1 MKTLR
6 PMFSTLA
13 IALLALL
20 ANPAPVALAQLAM
33 PPVAAP
39 VPKGVG
45 MISGTGRGTTIAAA
59 NALAAA
65 NLAAEKA
72 RLIRQAR
79 GPIMWGSVMTSRTLI
94 PGWWPLYQ
102 SQYQTIM
109 TQTWSY

>member
-1 MKTLR
+1 
-6 PMFSTLA
+6 MFSTLA

-20 ANPAPVALAQLAM
+20 ANPAPVALAQSAM
-33 PPVAAP
+33 PPVAAR
-39 VPKGVG
+39 VPGG
-45 MISGTGRGTTIAAA
+45 ATIAGTGRGATIAAA
-59 NALAAA
+59 NARAAA

-79 GPIMWGSVMTSRTLI
+79 GPIMWGSVTTSRTLI
-94 PGWWPLYQ
+94 LGWWPLYQ